1 MKYSKLDIKEK
12 VVTRRE
18 AEQIVGLSSVAFQH
32 HLRQKNIVPFKENGA
47 GKGKVQLFWREDLKK
62 ISEVDNMKKAVLT
75 EEQVQQLAKK
85 CEGMEDVSII
95 KDFPGRDHITFKNGD
110 FRVEVVIDVNSTKVK
125 AYALVG
131 LSEFGTEE
139 TNVTT
144 VEELYSTLRN
154 YEKYFLTGG
163 EATRTMLWIKQMFM

>member
-1 MKYSKLDIKEK
+1 MTYSKLDIKEQI
-12 VVTRRE
+12 VTRRE
-18 AEQIVGLSSVAFQH
+18 AEQIVGLSSVAFQY

-75 EEQVQQLAKK
+75 DEQVQELAKK
-85 CEGMEDVSII
+85 CEGMEDVKIY
-95 KDFPGRDHITFKNGD
+95 KDVRGNDRIQFRNENFFVETRITAD
-110 FRVEVVIDVNSTKVK
+110 STEVK
-125 AYALVG
+125 AYTQVNT
-131 LSEFGTEE
+131 SEFGTEE

-144 VEELYSTLRN
+144 VEELYKTVRN

-163 EATRTMLWIKQMFM
+163 EVTRTMLWIKQMFM